1 MIFVFINHW
10 PMLVVNVIFH
20 GCDSVLPI
28 IGDETLLR
36 FNGRIKTMALF
47 DGVAD
52 HTPRGLA

>member
-1 MIFVFINHW
+1 
-10 PMLVVNVIFH
+10 MLVVNVIFH